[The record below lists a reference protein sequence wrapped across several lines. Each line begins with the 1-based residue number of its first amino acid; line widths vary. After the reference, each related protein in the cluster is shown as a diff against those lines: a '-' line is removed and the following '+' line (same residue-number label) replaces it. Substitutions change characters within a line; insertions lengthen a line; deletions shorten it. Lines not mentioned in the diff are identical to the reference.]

1 MNGANDLIP
10 IKAGMPR
17 SVLSG
22 KPRLDDGV
30 RVWAF
35 RCEEEKLVS
44 SGGAQTCRDQALDV
58 GLRLPDATLCR

>member
-22 KPRLDDGV
+22 KPRLENGV

-35 RCEEEKLVS
+35 RCAERS
-44 SGGAQTCRDQALDV
+44 SSAAAVLKPAEIKRWMSG
-58 GLRLPDATLCR
+58 